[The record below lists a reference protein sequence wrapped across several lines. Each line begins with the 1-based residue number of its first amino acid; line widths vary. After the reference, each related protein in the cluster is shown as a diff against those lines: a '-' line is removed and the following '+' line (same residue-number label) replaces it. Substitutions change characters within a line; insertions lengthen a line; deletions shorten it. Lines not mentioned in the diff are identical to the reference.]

1 MSDEPVVGGGCLVVE
16 KHILLAKG
24 TWKPWV
30 KIVVPSV
37 EVSWF
42 LVISGKGASLDSCGD
57 QHKHCN
63 EKQLLS

>member
-1 MSDEPVVGGGCLVVE
+1 MLVE
-16 KHILLAKG
+16 KHILLAKV

-30 KIVVPSV
+30 KILVPSM

-42 LVISGKGASLDSCGD
+42 LAIGGKGASLGSCGA

-63 EKQLLS
+63 EKQPLS

>member
-1 MSDEPVVGGGCLVVE
+1 MLVE
-16 KHILLAKG
+16 KHILLAKV

-30 KIVVPSV
+30 KILVPSM

-42 LVISGKGASLDSCGD
+42 LAIGGKGASLGSRGA

-63 EKQLLS
+63 EKQPLS